1 MNVFIETA
9 MRARLSQD
17 KSEGNAGVSALKEIA
32 SEILDALEKYVGSS
46 VFIGAYGDIQT
57 RIRATKLA
65 RKRALASE
73 AISNPRAFAQRKA
86 QHNER
91 KKQSKKRKNAQ
102 FATMKGKKR
111 QRIRN

>member
-1 MNVFIETA
+1 MNVFIEIA

-17 KSEGNAGVSALKEIA
+17 KSEGTAGVNALKEIA

-46 VFIGAYGDIQT
+46 TFIGAYGDIQT

-73 AISNPRAFAQRKA
+73 AVSNPRAFAQRKA
-86 QHNER
+86 LHSER
-91 KKQSKKRKNAQ
+91 KKQAKKRKNAQ
-102 FATMKGKKR
+102 FATMRGKKR